1 MCACSFVS
9 HSAAAL
15 TVAHQAHL
23 FIAFPRQEYWRG
35 LPFPAPGDLPDPAFK
50 RTPLASPAFAGGF
63 SATGKR
69 RFSTSEALKR
79 SQDMQMKPLLWS
91 ESKGIFQ
98 KPWKSKPLINRPFLR
113 KDDIYH
119 YFLKN
124 YSLLTRLRK
133 KKISCII

>member
-91 ESKGIFQ
+91 ESKGIFSEAVEIKTTYQ
-98 KPWKSKPLINRPFLR
+98 
-113 KDDIYH
+113 
-119 YFLKN
+119 
-124 YSLLTRLRK
+124 
-133 KKISCII
+133 